1 MTTCTGAPNNSNVFA
16 PGDHD
21 FNRGSF
27 GNDAALVTTGVTA
40 RLYFNELTLN
50 NAQLNVGGAPE
61 NLLIYVKGLLN
72 VVGQVRINGILYVAG
87 DVKMTGNSELRGQL
101 PPAAAS
107 IWAAATTSSLYKMR
121 STKSI
126 LAISPAAAARG
137 KPARSLRTLP
147 FRSGAHLQPR
157 DRGHQGLRQ
166 RGLFP
171 ARHRAG
177 QRYPEPL
184 SQLWQQWLGRWQ
196 SGGLQQGL
204 DLGPA
209 A

>member
-1 MTTCTGAPNNSNVFA
+1 MQSGSFVGYLYAGGKVTLSNQATLTGRITSRALEVRDNSVINKGDAVLPSSTCKNIFTDPSGVIMTLHPAYWSRRSRSQLRGEEGDHLHGAPNNSNVFA

-87 DVKMTGNSELRGQL
+87 DVKMTGNS
-101 PPAAAS
+101 S
-107 IWAAATTSSLYKMR
+107 
-121 STKSI
+121 
-126 LAISPAAAARG
+126 
-137 KPARSLRTLP
+137 
-147 FRSGAHLQPR
+147 
-157 DRGHQGLRQ
+157 
-166 RGLFP
+166 
-171 ARHRAG
+171 
-177 QRYPEPL
+177 
-184 SQLWQQWLGRWQ
+184 
-196 SGGLQQGL
+196 
-204 DLGPA
+204 
-209 A
+209 